1 MGKDLTLK
9 SVQIKNG
16 ETLGYIEAGTGD
28 KVIVLVHGNMSS
40 SKHWDV
46 IIEVLSND
54 YKIYAVDL
62 RGFGISSYNNPIDSI
77 KDFSEDL
84 KLFVDEL
91 GIKDFFL
98 AGWSTGGGVSMQFV
112 SNYPNL
118 VKKLILVESVGVKG
132 YPIYPMDAS
141 GAILSDKPYQSKE
154 ELAKDT
160 VSIIPILEAYKN
172 RDKNFL
178 KALWDAVI
186 YTNNK
191 PSESKYD
198 EYLDDMLTQV
208 NILDVYWA
216 LSKFNITNVNNG
228 LTEGTGEVDNITL
241 PTLIIQGERDF
252 VIPPAIGKE
261 IADTIGDNATLLSLD
276 AGHSPFID
284 CLDVLAQNI
293 VSFIEK

>member
-1 MGKDLTLK
+1 MRKDLALK

-16 ETLGYIEAGTGD
+16 ETLGYIEAGVGD
-28 KVIVLVHGNMSS
+28 KVLVLVHGNMSS

-46 IIEVLSND
+46 LIEELFNK
-54 YKIYAVDL
+54 YKIYAIDL

-91 GIKDFFL
+91 GLKDFFL

-112 SNYPNL
+112 ANYPDL

-132 YPIYPMDAS
+132 YPIYPIDAS
-141 GAILSDKPYQSKE
+141 GTVLSDKPYQSKE
-154 ELAKDT
+154 ELERDPI
-160 VSIIPILEAYKN
+160 SIIPIIEAYKN
-172 RDKNFL
+172 KDKNFL
-178 KALWDAVI
+178 RTLWDTVI
-186 YTNNK
+186 YTHNK

-216 LSKFNITNVNNG
+216 LAKFNITNDNNG
-228 LTEGTGEVDNITL
+228 LTEGTGEVNNIAL
-241 PTLIIQGERDF
+241 PTLVIQGERDF

-261 IADTIGDNATLLSLD
+261 IKETIGDNATLLSLD

-284 CLDVLAQNI
+284 CLDVLVQNI
-293 VSFIEK
+293 IDFIEK